1 MRARYNRVA
10 MPRIL
15 AVLLFLLVSRPALA
29 DSPVAPALAART
41 WLLLDATSGQRLAS
55 RNPDERVEPASL
67 TKLMTAYIA
76 FSALREKALAPS
88 QSVPVSEKAWHAAG
102 SRMFIEPRKPVTVD
116 ELLRGAIIQSGNDAS
131 IALAEAV
138 SGSEAHFV
146 ERMNREAARI
156 GMTATHFTNPTG
168 LPDPGHYSTT
178 SDLAL
183 LASTLIRDFP
193 EYYKLYSERE
203 YRYNDITQI
212 NRNRLLWLDPNVDG
226 MKTGHTGSAGYCLIA
241 SARRGERRLV
251 SVLIGA
257 PTERQRTEESQ
268 KLLNFGFQA
277 YEGLRLYA
285 KDQEIGKLPVWK
297 GSERTLRAG
306 VPADLYVT
314 VPRGTVDALHAELV
328 SEQPLIAPLA
338 AGHRVATLR
347 VTLEGKPFGEY
358 QVVALESVARAG
370 FFRRAWDGLALWFK

>member
-1 MRARYNRVA
+1 

-15 AVLLFLLVSRPALA
+15 AVLLVLLVSRPALA
-29 DSPVAPALAART
+29 DAPAAPALAARA

-55 RNPDERVEPASL
+55 LNPDERIEPASL

-76 FSALREKALAPS
+76 FSALRDKALAPA

-116 ELLRGAIIQSGNDAS
+116 ELLRGAIVQSGNDAC
-131 IALAEAV
+131 IALAEAI

-156 GMTATHFTNPTG
+156 GMTATHFTNATG
-168 LPDPGHYSTT
+168 LPDPEHYSTT

-183 LASTLIRDFP
+183 LAATLIRDFP

-203 YRYNDITQI
+203 YRYNDITQL

-226 MKTGHTGSAGYCLIA
+226 MKTGHTGSAGYCIIA

-257 PTERQRTEESQ
+257 STERQRIEESQ
-268 KLLNFGFQA
+268 KLLNFGFEA
-277 YEGLRLYA
+277 YEAFRLYPKEQEVA
-285 KDQEIGKLPVWK
+285 KLSVWK

-314 VPRGTVDALHAELV
+314 VPTGVVDTLHADLV
-328 SEQPLIAPLA
+328 SEQPLVAPLA
-338 AGHRVATLR
+338 AGQRVATLR
-347 VTLEGKPFGEY
+347 VTLAGKPFGEY
-358 QVVALESVARAG
+358 PVVALESVAAAS
-370 FFRRAWDGLALWFK
+370 FLQRAWDGLALWFK

>member
-1 MRARYNRVA
+1 

-15 AVLLFLLVSRPALA
+15 AVLLALLVSSPALA
-29 DSPVAPALAART
+29 DAPAAPALAARA

-55 RNPDERVEPASL
+55 LNPDERIEPASL

-76 FSALREKALAPS
+76 FSALREKALAPA

-116 ELLRGAIIQSGNDAS
+116 ELLRGAIVQSGNDAC
-131 IALAEAV
+131 IALAEAI

-156 GMTATHFTNPTG
+156 GMTGTHFANATG
-168 LPDPGHYSTT
+168 MPDPGHYSTT

-183 LASTLIRDFP
+183 LAATLIRDFP

-226 MKTGHTGSAGYCLIA
+226 MKTGHTGSAGWCLIA
-241 SARRGERRLV
+241 SARRGERRLL

-257 PTERQRTEESQ
+257 STERQRTEESQ
-268 KLLNFGFQA
+268 RLLNFGFQA
-277 YEGLRLYA
+277 YEAFRLYP
-285 KDQEIGKLPVWK
+285 KDQEVAKLSVWK
-297 GSERTLRAG
+297 GSEKTLRAG

-314 VPRGTVDALHAELV
+314 VPRGTVDTLHAELV
-328 SEQPLIAPLA
+328 SEQPLVAPLA
-338 AGHRVATLR
+338 AGQRVATLR

-358 QVVALESVARAG
+358 PVVALESVAGAG
-370 FFRRAWDGLALWFK
+370 FFQRAWDGIALLFR

>member
-1 MRARYNRVA
+1 
-10 MPRIL
+10 MPRVL
-15 AVLLFLLVSRPALA
+15 AVLLALLVSRPALA
-29 DSPVAPALAART
+29 EPPPAPELAAKA

-55 RNPDERVEPASL
+55 LNPDERIEPASL

-76 FSALREKALAPS
+76 FSALRDKALARA
-88 QSVPVSEKAWHAAG
+88 QSVPVSERAWHAAG

-116 ELLRGAIIQSGNDAS
+116 ELLRGAIVQSGNDAC
-131 IALAEAV
+131 IALAEAIA
-138 SGSEAHFV
+138 GSEGAFV

-156 GMTATHFTNPTG
+156 GMTATHFTNATG
-168 LPDPGHYSTT
+168 MPDPGHYSTAG
-178 SDLAL
+178 DLSL

-203 YRYNDITQI
+203 YRYNDITQL

-257 PTERQRTEESQ
+257 STERQRTEESQ

-277 YEGLRLYA
+277 YEGFRLYP
-285 KDQEIGKLPVWK
+285 KDQEIAKLQVWK

-314 VPRGTVDALHAELV
+314 VPRGTVDTLHAELV
-328 SEQPLIAPLA
+328 SEQPLLAPLS
-338 AGHRVATLR
+338 AGQRVATLR

-358 QVVALESVARAG
+358 PVVALESVATAG
-370 FFRRAWDGLALWFK
+370 FFQRAWDGLAMMFK

>member
-1 MRARYNRVA
+1 
-10 MPRIL
+10 MPRVL
-15 AVLLFLLVSRPALA
+15 AVLLLLLASRAALA
-29 DSPVAPALAART
+29 DAPDPPALAARA

-55 RNPDERVEPASL
+55 RNPDERIEPASL

-76 FSALREKALAPS
+76 FSALREKALAPA
-88 QSVPVSEKAWHAAG
+88 QLVPVSERAWRASG

-116 ELLRGAIIQSGNDAS
+116 ELLRGAIVQSGNDAC
-131 IALAEAV
+131 IALAEAIA
-138 SGSEAHFV
+138 GSESAFV
-146 ERMNREAARI
+146 ERMNREAGRI
-156 GMTATHFTNPTG
+156 GMTATHFANATG
-168 LPDPGHYSTT
+168 MPDPGHYSTT

-193 EYYKLYSERE
+193 QNYKLYSERE
-203 YRYNDITQI
+203 YRYNDITQL

-226 MKTGHTGSAGYCLIA
+226 MKTGHTGGAGYCLIA
-241 SARRGERRLV
+241 SARRGERRLL

-257 PTERQRTEESQ
+257 STERQRTEESQ

-277 YEGLRLYA
+277 YEALRLFPKNHEVA
-285 KDQEIGKLPVWK
+285 KLSVWK

-314 VPRGTVDALHAELV
+314 VPRGTAETLHAVLV
-328 SEQPLIAPLA
+328 SEQPLLAPLA
-338 AGHRVATLR
+338 TGQRVATLR

-358 QVVALESVARAG
+358 PVVALEDVAAAG
-370 FFRRAWDGLALWFK
+370 FFQRAWDGIALWFR